1 MAEPAS
7 STTLAV
13 TAGLGVAA
21 LMPFIDGNALLG
33 ATLGAALIASTKRDL
48 RWWQRLLSLLISVG
62 AGYVLASEVIN
73 QTPIRS
79 TAAAAFFASV
89 CAVPIA
95 LRLSVMAEQ
104 LDIASVLGVFSTRGR
119 RNRDDDLGGG
129 Q

>member
-48 RWWQRLLSLLISVG
+48 RWWQRLLSLFISIG

-79 TAAAAFFASV
+79 IAAAAFIASV

-104 LDIASVLGVFSTRGR
+104 LDLSSVLGGLTARGR
-119 RNRDDDLGGG
+119 RGRDDDSGGG

>member
-21 LMPFIDGNALLG
+21 SMPFIDGNALPG
-33 ATLGAALIASTKRDL
+33 AALGAALIASTKRDL
-48 RWWQRLLSLLISVG
+48 RWWQRLLSLFISAG
-62 AGYVLASEVIN
+62 AGYVLASEVN

-79 TAAAAFFASV
+79 IVAAAFFASV
-89 CAVPIA
+89 CAVPVA

-104 LDIASVLGVFSTRGR
+104 LDIASVLGVFGARVAVAVTTI
-119 RNRDDDLGGG
+119 
-129 Q
+129 

>member
-21 LMPFIDGNALLG
+21 SMPFIDGNALLG
-33 ATLGAALIASTKRDL
+33 AALGAALIASTKRDL
-48 RWWQRLLSLLISVG
+48 RWWQRLLSLFISAG

-79 TAAAAFFASV
+79 IAAAAFFASV
-89 CAVPIA
+89 CAVPVA

-104 LDIASVLGVFSTRGR
+104 LDIASVLGVFGARGR
-119 RNRDDDLGGG
+119 RGRDDDLGGRP
-129 Q
+129 